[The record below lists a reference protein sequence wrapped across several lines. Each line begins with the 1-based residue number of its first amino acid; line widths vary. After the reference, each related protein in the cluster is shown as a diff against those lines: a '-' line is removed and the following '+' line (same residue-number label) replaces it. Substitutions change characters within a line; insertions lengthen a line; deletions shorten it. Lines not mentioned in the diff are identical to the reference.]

1 MKIGETLLILNDG
14 RISVGY
20 KKGITIYDPDNF
32 KETFDIEDYGPF
44 QSQLQNGMLL
54 ASYSRGCAIFEL
66 SKENYNIKILID
78 CDDPVLY
85 VEALSKNYVTASVK
99 YRNRVYVYEL
109 SDNYKK
115 SYQSTIYLEEQ
126 NECKFMLNLNENE
139 MFYVVSTE
147 NYSPIKKSVFYDY
160 KKEQEIKSLN
170 IYIDVENKAIS
181 KINNNFIAAAEMSK
195 MTLIDIKN
203 HKVAKLIDIEKN
215 IFSFCPLLNDYLLVG
230 NFDDNS
236 ESNLLQQY
244 EFDKNVI
251 NLKLVTEKK
260 NMKIDSFIKKMGY
273 LPNGNLVLLTYSGSV
288 KILSTD

>member
-1 MKIGETLLILNDG
+1 
-14 RISVGY
+14 
-20 KKGITIYDPDNF
+20 
-32 KETFDIEDYGPF
+32 
-44 QSQLQNGMLL
+44 
-54 ASYSRGCAIFEL
+54 
-66 SKENYNIKILID
+66 
-78 CDDPVLY
+78 
-85 VEALSKNYVTASVK
+85 
-99 YRNRVYVYEL
+99 
-109 SDNYKK
+109 
-115 SYQSTIYLEEQ
+115 
-126 NECKFMLNLNENE
+126 MLNVNENE

-160 KKEQEIKSLN
+160 KNENEIKSLN

-195 MTLIDIKN
+195 ITLIDIKN
-203 HKVAKLIDIEKN
+203 HKVAKLIDIEKT
-215 IFSFCPLLNDYLLVG
+215 IFSFRPLLNDYLLVG
-230 NFDDNS
+230 NFDENS

-251 NLKLVTEKK
+251 NLKFVIEKE